1 MTDVVKKLDNFVDE
15 LIVKHMKNLRDG
27 YQNRL
32 DQLLQMKEQMEAQ
45 IQGASDNLELLLQEV
60 DLVKQNL
67 EDVVIIIGPE
77 DEEE

>member
-1 MTDVVKKLDNFVDE
+1 MTEHDDLV
-15 LIVKHMKNLRDG
+15 VKHMKNLRDG

-32 DQLLQMKEQMEAQ
+32 DQLLQMKEQMETQ

-67 EDVVIIIGPE
+67 EDVATIIGPK

>member
-1 MTDVVKKLDNFVDE
+1 MTDIVKKVDNFVDE

-67 EDVVIIIGPE
+67 EDVAIIIGPE

>member
-1 MTDVVKKLDNFVDE
+1 MTDIVKKLDNFVDE

-67 EDVVIIIGPE
+67 EDVAIIIGPE

>member
-1 MTDVVKKLDNFVDE
+1 MTEHDDLV
-15 LIVKHMKNLRDG
+15 VKHMKNLRDG

-32 DQLLQMKEQMEAQ
+32 DQLLQMKEQMETQ

-67 EDVVIIIGPE
+67 EDVATIIGPE
-77 DEEE
+77 DEED

>member
-1 MTDVVKKLDNFVDE
+1 MTEHDDLV
-15 LIVKHMKNLRDG
+15 VKHMKNLRDG
-27 YQNRL
+27 YKNRL
-32 DQLLQMKEQMEAQ
+32 DQLLQMKEQMETQ

-67 EDVVIIIGPE
+67 EDVATIIGPE

>member
-1 MTDVVKKLDNFVDE
+1 MTEHDDLV
-15 LIVKHMKNLRDG
+15 VKHMKNLRDG

-32 DQLLQMKEQMEAQ
+32 DQLLQMKEQMETQ

-67 EDVVIIIGPE
+67 EDVATIIGPE

>member
-1 MTDVVKKLDNFVDE
+1 
-15 LIVKHMKNLRDG
+15 
-27 YQNRL
+27 
-32 DQLLQMKEQMEAQ
+32 MKEQMETQ

-67 EDVVIIIGPE
+67 EDVATIIGPE

>member
-1 MTDVVKKLDNFVDE
+1 MTEHDE
-15 LIVKHMKNLRDG
+15 LVVKHMKNLRDG

-32 DQLLQMKEQMEAQ
+32 DQLLQMKEQMETQ
-45 IQGASDNLELLLQEV
+45 IQGASENLELLLQEV

-67 EDVVIIIGPE
+67 EDVATIIGPE